1 MDKKPILFRGIGIL
15 GAGKGF
21 AGSVVVAIKGLDV
34 IAGDLVGVDSAGI
47 GDWAERGKDVICGGA
62 DLGG

>member
-21 AGSVVVAIKGLDV
+21 AGSVVVAINGLDV
-34 IAGDLVGVDSAGI
+34 IAGDLVGVDSA
-47 GDWAERGKDVICGGA
+47 
-62 DLGG
+62 